1 MLAYTESLNHKNLV
15 NNIVSNWLK
24 ERQEL
29 IVQVFSLTQSSP
41 LLNRNADISSLCEVL
56 MDYVSVGH
64 FEVFDEI
71 LLEIEQLGQK
81 ACQRSKELF
90 NQLQSTTDA
99 ALRFNDLFE
108 GISWGQS
115 TCSLNE
121 ELETLTIE
129 LEKRFEIEDQLI
141 SLCNS
146 LKEPQAA

>member
-1 MLAYTESLNHKNLV
+1 MLAYTEASNHKKLV
-15 NNIVSNWLK
+15 TNIVSNWLK

-29 IVQVFSLTQSSP
+29 IVQVFSLTQASP
-41 LLNRNADISSLCEVL
+41 NAKRHSDISSLCEIL

-81 ACQRSKELF
+81 EAQRSKQLLAK
-90 NQLQSTTDA
+90 LQSTTDA

-108 GISWGQS
+108 GLSWREPS
-115 TCSLNE
+115 CSLSE
-121 ELETLTIE
+121 ELASLTIE

-146 LKEPQAA
+146 QKEPQAA